1 MTISLPPALDALLA
15 RKMAS
20 GLYES
25 PAEIVREALRLM
37 ETRETS
43 IESLRKEAAWAFD
56 QLDRGMSVEMDR
68 EAFMNHFRN
77 RRQSA

>member
-43 IESLRKEAAWAFD
+43 IESLRKEAALAFD